1 MNYFESSEG
10 FTVMRQIADSME
22 QIAKELHE
30 LNAKMVDTP
39 VKADPKELKAI
50 SDRLMNKYAKAYS
63 SLAGLENNVV
73 FKDEG
78 TEEIEKKKVRF
89 YVNMDV
95 TYGGVLTVSKQ
106 DLKDMGMTSWNE
118 FFDENGKPREGVPED
133 SLKELADKTYYEA
146 NLNTNKEY
154 LDEYWE
160 GSNNEYNYNF
170 EQE

>member
-10 FTVMRQIADSME
+10 FTVMKQIADSIE

-30 LNAKMVDTP
+30 LNAKMVDVP

-146 NLNTNKEY
+146 NQNTNKEY